1 MTTAYYKGQEQAYT
15 FYQLPKQLLKDKQ
28 YQAISLE
35 ARLLYCLFLD
45 RMQLSQ
51 KNGWQDE
58 AGQTYIIYTQN
69 EIVEELG
76 CSSRSAVR
84 ILKELEEANMVERK
98 RQGMYRPTLIYVQP
112 LRSGKGCQKETTEA
126 PKGNNMRCQRE
137 TTEAPEG
144 NNMRCQKEIAEVPNG
159 NNMMCQKETTCS
171 FQMAGYE
178 APNGNTSNNNINHT
192 EYIKT
197 EESENDFSKNRKA
210 EAEEAPARNSN
221 AKLSAYQEH
230 QYNLE
235 KTYAQ
240 KGAEAAKEIERQT
253 WWPENFQELSLNQR
267 AELWRQQR
275 VTLVFFASGVVVL
288 NFPRLAYLSVRVAR
302 KIQSRL
308 ARNEKSC
315 AWGRS
320 RTYAGLLRPWRCCF
334 VMLSLS
340 KHLPRDRTAL
350 SP

>member
-1 MTTAYYKGQEQAYT
+1 MNFIIEGGGNMTTAYYKGQEQAYT

-35 ARLLYCLFLD
+35 ARLLYCLFSD

-69 EIVEELG
+69 EIMEELG

-98 RQGMYRPTLIYVQP
+98 RQGMYRPTLIYVRP
-112 LRSGKGCQKETTEA
+112 LQTRQKEVSGDFQTASPERT
-126 PKGNNMRCQRE
+126 KGSVL
-137 TTEAPEG
+137 TG
-144 NNMRCQKEIAEVPNG
+144 QKEMSG
-159 NNMMCQKETTCS
+159 D
-171 FQMAGYE
+171 FQMAGHE
-178 APNGNTSNNNINHT
+178 VPNGNTSNNNINNT

-221 AKLSAYQEH
+221 AKLSAYQEQ

-267 AELWRQQR
+267 AELWRQQ
-275 VTLVFFASGVVVL
+275 
-288 NFPRLAYLSVRVAR
+288 AR
-302 KIQSRL
+302 KRQQR
-308 ARNEKSC
+308 E
-315 AWGRS
+315 
-320 RTYAGLLRPWRCCF
+320 
-334 VMLSLS
+334 
-340 KHLPRDRTAL
+340 
-350 SP
+350 

>member
-126 PKGNNMRCQRE
+126 PKGNNMRCQKE
-137 TTEAPEG
+137 TTEAPE
-144 NNMRCQKEIAEVPNG
+144 G

-178 APNGNTSNNNINHT
+178 VPNGNTSNNNINHT

-210 EAEEAPARNSN
+210 EAEEAPARQQADEDDSR
-221 AKLSAYQEH
+221 AKLSPYLEH
-230 QYNLE
+230 QYELE
-235 KTYAQ
+235 MAYAR
-240 KGAEAAKEIERQT
+240 KGAEAEATTRTARQD
-253 WWPENFQELSLNQR
+253 WWPENFLELSLDQR
-267 AELWRQQR
+267 AELWRQQ
-275 VTLVFFASGVVVL
+275 T
-288 NFPRLAYLSVRVAR
+288 R
-302 KIQSRL
+302 KQQK
-308 ARNEKSC
+308 E
-315 AWGRS
+315 
-320 RTYAGLLRPWRCCF
+320 
-334 VMLSLS
+334 
-340 KHLPRDRTAL
+340 
-350 SP
+350 

>member
-76 CSSRSAVR
+76 FSSRSAVR

-126 PKGNNMRCQRE
+126 PN
-137 TTEAPEG
+137 G
-144 NNMRCQKEIAEVPNG
+144 NNMRCQKETTEAPNG

-240 KGAEAAKEIERQT
+240 KGAAEAAKQTARQD

-267 AELWRQQR
+267 AELWRQQ
-275 VTLVFFASGVVVL
+275 
-288 NFPRLAYLSVRVAR
+288 AR
-302 KIQSRL
+302 KRQQR
-308 ARNEKSC
+308 K
-315 AWGRS
+315 
-320 RTYAGLLRPWRCCF
+320 
-334 VMLSLS
+334 
-340 KHLPRDRTAL
+340 
-350 SP
+350 